1 MSFTAQQT
9 ISLRAPQWSADPRI
23 NDFIAFAQQGL
34 SAAVIGDR
42 YGEAVGLKVLHMM
55 AVEAANGGNP
65 GTGSSGGSGGT
76 GALASETEGDLSRS
90 YSTGGAAS
98 GGKMLTIDDL
108 ASTQYGQELLKL
120 LRSCVMLPRTRMM

>member
-9 ISLRAPQWSADPRI
+9 ISLRAPQWATDPRI

-42 YGEAVGLKVLHMM
+42 YGEAIGLKVLHMM

-65 GTGSSGGSGGT
+65 GTGTSSGSGGT
-76 GALASETEGDLSRS
+76 GTISSESEGDLSRS
-90 YSTGGAAS
+90 YASGTAS
-98 GGKMLTIDDL
+98 GGKMLNIDDL

-120 LRSCVMLPRTRMM
+120 LRSCAMLPRTRMM